1 MLYILL
7 DDIDT
12 WPQVLQIAIDNMRT
26 ATVIVPILALLG

>member
-7 DDIDT
+7 DEIDG
-12 WPQVLQIAIDNMRT
+12 WPPALQIAIDNMRT